1 MSLGN
6 SEGRGEVVEEY
17 SIDEYTL
24 VRIVRRSDG
33 SLEYRVI
40 QPVLDE
46 RERVVVEDVRR
57 WFLEELSV
65 SDMGSTEKLSLM
77 IDLAV
82 RRFARKRLGKKV
94 RPDVIARIS
103 YIVKRDILGF
113 GKLDPLLKDPNI
125 EDIHVVGVGRPVFVW
140 HRLYESIPTNIYFFD
155 PEELNRHLHK
165 LMLVSGKFA
174 SLSRP
179 IVDGTLP
186 MGYRVHVVH
195 PVVSELGAA
204 ITIRKYREVPFTV
217 ADLMKFGT
225 VYPEL
230 LALLW
235 VALEHKRS
243 IFIVGET
250 AAGKSFPGYTLIPV
264 RIKGEVRIMTVQELY
279 DIVKSREYR
288 VGEHLVKDVDDIEVL
303 GLDKD
308 FKVKWMRVKRI
319 IRHKDSRPLVKVR
332 TNSSVIVTTRDHN
345 FVKLDP
351 ETLELLPVKAE
362 ELRVGDIIVNAWITM
377 ESSARSKVDPDYAYL
392 LGLWIGDGTVDVKRE
407 YVEFINSDEE
417 LINTFK
423 ILSLKYWNGQIYL
436 VKDRRNDVKYLR
448 VKSRKAIKDVL
459 RLFKEKKSRTVS
471 IPEEI
476 LFSSKDVC
484 TAVLAGILDT
494 DGTIMIREGKQK
506 RVTVEF
512 STRSKMLANAISF
525 ILKRLRILHTLK
537 ERIVRGEPLYR
548 IVIYDVAAKQLL
560 ELTYK
565 WSRKARKYKDV
576 VSILVSSKG
585 RSPNINTFPIGPLM
599 KKVRTMLKIPEA
611 LVENEL
617 GLSSRYLYAYER
629 GSRTIGLDNLRK
641 FYEYYKRKAIEMN
654 RDDVLDTLKKVEKLL
669 DSDLLTE
676 KVLSIE
682 EVKASNEWLYDLEV
696 DGTHLFV
703 VGQTG
708 WRLNHNTTLLNAIA
722 TLIPTTMKVVV
733 IEEVREIR
741 LPHPNVIYMITKEG
755 VDTAGRVTLY
765 DLVKASMRQRPDF
778 IIVGE
783 VRGEEAYVLMQ
794 SISLGHGGL
803 CLPEDQL
810 VPMIVDGKFGLYRI
824 GDIVWGVLNGSYR
837 DVKVLTQCN
846 GEVTWRN
853 VSRVY
858 VKSGSRRFIR
868 IIPSNGVIHEVHEEH
883 PVIVYDDGKLIVKSA
898 RKLRR
903 GDLLLSLINTDVKLS
918 NLQRRALRT
927 VLEELLNIYG
937 ESLSNRGDVEV
948 LINDRDVAEYLALIS
963 KSLGMHPSVLPL
975 SSRGFKLVLTKEAN
989 REGSEIRL
997 LSSNY
1002 ALIPVSRVEVIEK
1015 DSLLYDIEV
1024 PGSHT
1029 YFISGG
1035 LILTHNSTMHAEGPI
1050 SAVKRLMAPPMNIP
1064 PYLVKLLDI
1073 IIHITKV
1080 RGRNG
1085 VRRYVLSATEI
1096 EDIDLKTNEPKL
1108 RTIYKISVD
1117 TESPK
1122 APTAKLI
1129 RFEPEKSLT
1138 LKKISDIKGIP
1149 LDYLIRSIRK
1159 RTEFLRSLV
1168 RRGLSY
1174 EEVINAITRYSE

>member
-1 MSLGN
+1 MSTN
-6 SEGRGEVVEEY
+6 NISEDVEVVEEY

-40 QPVLDE
+40 QPSLDE
-46 RERVVVEDVRR
+46 KERVVVEDVRR

-82 RRFARKRLGKKV
+82 RKFARKRLSKKV
-94 RPDVIARIS
+94 GPDVIARIS

-140 HRLYESIPTNIYFFD
+140 HRLYENIPTNIYFFD

-250 AAGKSFPGYTLIPV
+250 AAGKSFPGHTLIPV
-264 RIKGEVRIMTVQELY
+264 RVKGKVRIVTAQELY
-279 DIVKSREYR
+279 DMVESREYR
-288 VGEHLVKDVDDIEVL
+288 VGEHLVKDFDDIEVL

-308 FKVKWMRVKRI
+308 LKVKWMKVRRV
-319 IRHKDSRPLVKVR
+319 IRHKDNRPLVRVR
-332 TNSSVIVTTRDHN
+332 TNSSIIVTTRDHN

-351 ETLELLPVKAE
+351 ETLELSPVKAE
-362 ELRVGDIIVNAWITM
+362 ELRVGDTIVNAWINI
-377 ESSARSKVDPDYAYL
+377 RSLTRSNVDPAYAYL
-392 LGLWIGDGTVDVKRE
+392 LGLWVGGKTVNVRNGCARF
-407 YVEFINSDEE
+407 VNNDEE
-417 LINTFK
+417 LNNAFRHTPLNYQK
-423 ILSLKYWNGQIYL
+423 VQAHL
-436 VKDRRNDVKYLR
+436 VRDEGNVAKYLR
-448 VKSRKAIKDVL
+448 VKDGRTVKDLLKLFRERKSHV
-459 RLFKEKKSRTVS
+459 VS
-471 IPEEI
+471 IPEEV
-476 LFSSKDVC
+476 LFANEDICK
-484 TAVLAGILDT
+484 TVLAGILDAN
-494 DGTIMIREGKQK
+494 GTVTIKEGKRKQ
-506 RVTVEF
+506 VIVEF
-512 STRSKMLANAISF
+512 SAESESLVNTISF
-525 ILKRLRILHTLK
+525 ILKRLRVPHTII
-537 ERIVRGEPLYR
+537 EEESLYR
-548 IVIYDVAAKQLL
+548 IRICDAVARQLL
-560 ELTYK
+560 GLTYK
-565 WSRKARKYKDV
+565 WSRKARRYKDC
-576 VSILVSSKG
+576 VSTPVSDKEL
-585 RSPNINTFPIGPLM
+585 NLNMNTFPIGSFM
-599 KKVRTMLKIPEA
+599 RKVRTTLGIPET
-611 LVENEL
+611 LVEDEL
-617 GLSSRYLYAYER
+617 GLSRGCIYAYEEEN
-629 GSRTIGLDNLRK
+629 GTIDLESLRR
-641 FYEYYKRKAIEMN
+641 FYEYYKRKAIEMG
-654 RDDVLDTLKKVEKLL
+654 RGDVLDTLKKIERLL
-669 DSDLLTE
+669 GSDLLVE
-676 KVLSIE
+676 NVLSID
-682 EVKASNEWLYDLEV
+682 EVEASNEWLYDLEV
-696 DGTHLFV
+696 EGTHLFI
-703 VGQTG
+703 VGQVG

-810 VPMIVDGKFGLYRI
+810 VPMIVDGIFGLHKI
-824 GDIVWGVLNGSYR
+824 GDVVWGVLSGKYSS
-837 DVKVLTQCN
+837 VKVLTQH
-846 GEVTWRN
+846 GGSITWRN
-853 VSRVY
+853 ISRVY
-858 VKSGSRRFIR
+858 VKSGSRKFVKIV
-868 IIPSNGVIHEVHEEH
+868 PLSGVVHEVHEDH
-883 PVIVYDDGKLIVKSA
+883 PVVVYEDGALTIKSA
-898 RKLRR
+898 HKLRK
-903 GDLLLSLINTDVKLS
+903 GDLLVSIANINYGMIRPQYKVA
-918 NLQRRALRT
+918 R
-927 VLEELLNIYG
+927 ELLEYLLNTYG
-937 ESLSNRGDVEV
+937 ETLDNRNEVEV
-948 LINDRDVAEYLALIS
+948 IVDDKDVAEYVALIA
-963 KSLGMHPSVLPL
+963 KGIGLYPSVLPL
-975 SSRGFKLVLTKEAN
+975 GSRGYKLVLTKEADMDILTKKSFN
-989 REGSEIRL
+989 
-997 LSSNY
+997 SNY
-1002 ALIPVSRVEVIEK
+1002 ALIPVSNVEIIEK

-1085 VRRYVLSATEI
+1085 VRRFVLSATEI

-1117 TESPK
+1117 TESPE
-1122 APTAKLI
+1122 APIAKLVK
-1129 RFEPEKSLT
+1129 FEPEKSLT

-1149 LDYLIRSIRK
+1149 LDHLIRSIRR
-1159 RTEFLRSLV
+1159 RTEFLRDLV
-1168 RRGLSY
+1168 RKGLSY

>member
-1 MSLGN
+1 M
-6 SEGRGEVVEEY
+6 Y
-17 SIDEYTL
+17 
-24 VRIVRRSDG
+24 
-33 SLEYRVI
+33 
-40 QPVLDE
+40 
-46 RERVVVEDVRR
+46 
-57 WFLEELSV
+57 
-65 SDMGSTEKLSLM
+65 
-77 IDLAV
+77 
-82 RRFARKRLGKKV
+82 KR
-94 RPDVIARIS
+94 
-103 YIVKRDILGF
+103 
-113 GKLDPLLKDPNI
+113 
-125 EDIHVVGVGRPVFVW
+125 
-140 HRLYESIPTNIYFFD
+140 
-155 PEELNRHLHK
+155 
-165 LMLVSGKFA
+165 
-174 SLSRP
+174 
-179 IVDGTLP
+179 
-186 MGYRVHVVH
+186 
-195 PVVSELGAA
+195 
-204 ITIRKYREVPFTV
+204 
-217 ADLMKFGT
+217 
-225 VYPEL
+225 
-230 LALLW
+230 
-235 VALEHKRS
+235 
-243 IFIVGET
+243 
-250 AAGKSFPGYTLIPV
+250 
-264 RIKGEVRIMTVQELY
+264 Q
-279 DIVKSREYR
+279 
-288 VGEHLVKDVDDIEVL
+288 GEHLVKDVDDIEVL
-303 GLDKD
+303 GLNKD
-308 FKVKWMRVKRI
+308 FKVKWVRVKRV
-319 IRHKDSRPLVKVR
+319 IRHKDNRPLVKVR
-332 TNSSVIVTTRDHN
+332 TDSSVIVTTRDHN

-377 ESSARSKVDPDYAYL
+377 ESSVRSEVDPDYAYL
-392 LGLWIGDGTVDVKRE
+392 LGLWIGDGRVNVKRE

-417 LINTFK
+417 LIDAFK
-423 ILSLKYWNGQIYL
+423 ILSLRYWNGQVYL

-448 VKSRKAIKDVL
+448 VKSRKAVKDVL

-494 DGTIMIREGKQK
+494 DGAIMIREGKQK

-585 RSPNINTFPIGPLM
+585 RSPNINTFPIGPFM
-599 KKVRTMLKIPEA
+599 KKVRTMLRIPEA

-669 DSDLLTE
+669 DGDLLTE

-810 VPMIVDGKFGLYRI
+810 VPMIVDGIFGLYRI
-824 GDIVWGVLNGSYR
+824 GDIVWGVLNGIYR
-837 DVKVLTQCN
+837 DVKVLTQYN

-853 VSRVY
+853 VSKVY

-868 IIPSNGVIHEVHEEH
+868 IIPSNGVVHEVYEEH
-883 PVIVYDDGKLIVKSA
+883 PVIVCDDDGKLIVKSA

-903 GDLLLSLINTDVKLS
+903 GDLLLSLINTDVKLP
-918 NLQRRALRT
+918 NPQHRALRT

-989 REGSEIRL
+989 SEGSEIRL

-1122 APTAKLI
+1122 APTAKLV

-1168 RRGLSY
+1168 RKGLSY